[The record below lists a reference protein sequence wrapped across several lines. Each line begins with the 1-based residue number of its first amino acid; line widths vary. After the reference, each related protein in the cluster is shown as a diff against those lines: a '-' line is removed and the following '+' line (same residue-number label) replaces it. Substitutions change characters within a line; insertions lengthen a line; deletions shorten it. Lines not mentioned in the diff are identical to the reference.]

1 MLLKKLFALLLV
13 CSLLLG
19 ASSALAAVSPLED
32 PSVIPE
38 TTEEGFLPEGV
49 SPYYFKDH
57 AAGYWFYLDQT
68 VRIEIMRA
76 QTSSPKLTYIHGGHH
91 VRRGHKSLHGDVQ

>member
-13 CSLLLG
+13 W
-19 ASSALAAVSPLED
+19 LAAARRVVRAGRLFPHWRTHPLF
-32 PSVIPE
+32 PK

-76 QTSSPKLTYIHGGHH
+76 PNVFAQADLLHGGHH
-91 VRRGHKSLHGDVQ
+91 VR

>member
-38 TTEEGFLPEGV
+38 TTEEGFLPEGA
-49 SPYYFKDH
+49 SPYYFQGSRGGLLVLSGSD
-57 AAGYWFYLDQT
+57 
-68 VRIEIMRA
+68 RA
-76 QTSSPKLTYIHGGHH
+76 H
-91 VRRGHKSLHGDVQ
+91 

>member
-68 VRIEIMRA
+68 VRIEIMRPNVLA
-76 QTSSPKLTYIHGGHH
+76 QADLLHGGHH
-91 VRRGHKSLHGDVQ
+91 VRRGHESLHGDV

>member
-1 MLLKKLFALLLV
+1 MKKLFALLLV
-13 CSLLLG
+13 CSLVLG

-76 QTSSPKLTYIHGGHH
+76 
-91 VRRGHKSLHGDVQ
+91 RREKFRADIEAGEQRIKAEIKARKNK